1 MTKRI
6 KETSKQKYWQLIENS
21 LQGIVIIQ
29 DFKVVYANPA
39 FSRVTGY
46 PIKELLS
53 FTPEQVMELAHPD
66 DRDKLWGNFRKRMAG
81 IDISPHYQFKGLSK
95 EGKTKILELYA
106 NKIEYEGKPAI
117 QGFIL
122 DITNQV
128 VAQEAIEQR
137 TKLIETIL
145 NNIPMGIVV
154 NEIESGN
161 SNLMN
166 KEFQEIFGWSENEI
180 PNVKKFLNK
189 VFPDPEIR
197 KSLSSRF
204 KTDIREKKPENM
216 FWDSVEIKSKSG
228 EEKFLSVRNIPLYD
242 QKLMILTVQDITE
255 RIKTETQLHNS
266 LREKEILLRE
276 IHHRVKNNLQTI
288 TSLLDLQAESLKD
301 AESRKAFKSS
311 QSRIRSM
318 ALIHERLY
326 KSENLESIK
335 AREYVQHLIEY
346 LEGTYQTSDSNIE
359 IKTDV
364 ANLFL
369 NLDTAIPCGLIINE
383 LASNAMKYAFKK
395 NKRGKV
401 LVSLQK
407 QAENK
412 LILQVTDNGMGIPSE
427 VTLENSSTL
436 GLQLVSLLSKQI
448 NGNLK
453 IDRTNGTNISISF
466 PLQFGIEEIEQK

>member
-1 MTKRI
+1 
-6 KETSKQKYWQLIENS
+6 
-21 LQGIVIIQ
+21 
-29 DFKVVYANPA
+29 
-39 FSRVTGY
+39 
-46 PIKELLS
+46 
-53 FTPEQVMELAHPD
+53 
-66 DRDKLWGNFRKRMAG
+66 
-81 IDISPHYQFKGLSK
+81 
-95 EGKTKILELYA
+95 
-106 NKIEYEGKPAI
+106 
-117 QGFIL
+117 
-122 DITNQV
+122 
-128 VAQEAIEQR
+128 
-137 TKLIETIL
+137 
-145 NNIPMGIVV
+145 
-154 NEIESGN
+154 
-161 SNLMN
+161 
-166 KEFQEIFGWSENEI
+166 
-180 PNVKKFLNK
+180 
-189 VFPDPEIR
+189 
-197 KSLSSRF
+197 
-204 KTDIREKKPENM
+204 
-216 FWDSVEIKSKSG
+216 
-228 EEKFLSVRNIPLYD
+228 
-242 QKLMILTVQDITE
+242 
-255 RIKTETQLHNS
+255 
-266 LREKEILLRE
+266 
-276 IHHRVKNNLQTI
+276 
-288 TSLLDLQAESLKD
+288 
-301 AESRKAFKSS
+301 
-311 QSRIRSM
+311 M

-466 PLQFGIEEIEQK
+466 PLQFGIEEIE